1 MRRQLFSLVAGV
13 LGVTMMAAP
22 AFAQDQPNTN
32 VTVNPPPA
40 QQPAPAQPSTV
51 IVQQPTSEPVE
62 SPVVVVPT
70 PQQAAQQNETTT
82 VTNSN
87 VIVTGVMTFGVAYGI
102 AAIAAASSDRSS
114 DKRMYVPLLG
124 PWLAMSDRGDCPVE
138 QSSCDNET
146 TDKILMAV
154 DGVFQAVGVA
164 TAVYGVLSPVT
175 VTHTTTSAKNHVHVV
190 PVSRNDGHSAGL
202 GIAGSF

>member
-1 MRRQLFSLVAGV
+1 MLAGPA
-13 LGVTMMAAP
+13 LAQDAPTTNTVTVTPAP
-22 AFAQDQPNTN
+22 APAPQPAPQPNT
-32 VTVNPPPA
+32 VV
-40 QQPAPAQPSTV
+40 V
-51 IVQQPTSEPVE
+51 QPTSEPVE
-62 SPVVVVPT
+62 RTVIVPT
-70 PQQAAQQNETTT
+70 PQEAAQNNETTT

-114 DKRMYVPLLG
+114 DKRMYVPVLG
-124 PWLAMSDRGDCPVE
+124 PWLAMADRGDCPVE
-138 QSSCDNET
+138 EASCDNET

-175 VTHTTTSAKNHVHVV
+175 VTHTTTTAKAGVHVV

-202 GIAGSF
+202 GIAGTF

>member
-1 MRRQLFSLVAGV
+1 MLAG
-13 LGVTMMAAP
+13 P
-22 AFAQDQPNTN
+22 AFAQDQPAAN

-40 QQPAPAQPSTV
+40 QQPAPQPNTV
-51 IVQQPTSEPVE
+51 VVQPTSEPVE
-62 SPVVVVPT
+62 HNVVVVPT
-70 PQQAAQQNETTT
+70 PQQAAENNETTT

-87 VIVTGVMTFGVAYGI
+87 VIVTGVLTFGVSYGI
-102 AAIAAASSDRSS
+102 AAIAAAQSDRSS

-138 QSSCDNET
+138 ESKCDNET

-154 DGVFQAVGVA
+154 DGVFQAVGVV

-175 VTHTTTSAKNHVHVV
+175 VTHSTTTAKSGVHVV
-190 PVSRNDGHSAGL
+190 PVSRGDGHSAGL